1 MELPKSVLIVP
12 MQPTPNGRLHVGHGA
27 GPYLRADVLA
37 RALRVAGHQ
46 VAVISGSDAFENWV
60 IADALSSGRTPSE
73 TCDYFHAGIQRDL
86 QNLGVVLDHWI
97 DPRSEEH
104 HPGYRR
110 VHEQVLAELQ
120 SSGVAQLDTER
131 VPFSVETGRAVIGT
145 WIAGDCPNCG
155 KPCGGSS
162 CVFCAQHFQ
171 PEEVLNPRS
180 RLDDSTLEWR
190 PVQSWFARPRDP
202 DSLLDHLRNS
212 GVRRAFLEA
221 VQRYLDTRGGRIRLS
236 GPGSWGIRSDMV
248 SGGSVL
254 ANSYYLYSVYCGE
267 VYRQLVDAKANA
279 FADSSDVTTI
289 GVFGS
294 DNSTPGLLAPHV
306 IAQGSNAT
314 LRPFDYTI
322 VNAML
327 YFEGQ
332 KCSTSKRHGIWLSE
346 LLESD
351 LVSSDELRYFLAGAP
366 LDEGQA
372 DISLQG
378 LVEST
383 LEFRRW
389 TESSLRSA
397 VDELC
402 ERPIGREASDSALFA
417 VERQHAQIQPGA
429 LNLPVARDILDQWM
443 QQRYDHSTYTW
454 LLGLALLGEPFI
466 PNLARRVWSRLGYA
480 GAPRKEAAR
489 TLATVFSSDDWP
501 VIAFS
506 HAELSVAVLAPYAH
520 IN

>member
-1 MELPKSVLIVP
+1 
-12 MQPTPNGRLHVGHGA
+12 
-27 GPYLRADVLA
+27 
-37 RALRVAGHQ
+37 
-46 VAVISGSDAFENWV
+46 
-60 IADALSSGRTPSE
+60 
-73 TCDYFHAGIQRDL
+73 
-86 QNLGVVLDHWI
+86 
-97 DPRSEEH
+97 
-104 HPGYRR
+104 
-110 VHEQVLAELQ
+110 
-120 SSGVAQLDTER
+120 
-131 VPFSVETGRAVIGT
+131 
-145 WIAGDCPNCG
+145 
-155 KPCGGSS
+155 
-162 CVFCAQHFQ
+162 VFCAQHFQ

-314 LRPFDYTI
+314 FRPFDYTI

-506 HAELSVAVLAPYAH
+506 HAELSVAVLAPYVH